1 MCELGAQ
8 ARREVR
14 KSTAMKAARVPLGRL
29 GWRRLVIPAISMC
42 ASRHYSALTP
52 AVASGLERARVRRDD
67 LLVVSVSGGADSV
80 ALLRLLLALNGDD
93 AAEWRLDLH
102 VLHFN
107 HALRPE
113 AAAEEEFVRALA
125 AQHGLP
131 VHVRRLEPGWADDG
145 ASGGVQG
152 RSRAWRRAESL
163 ALLSSLGAADDDG
176 ARGAIALGHHA
187 DDQAETLLLKLL
199 RGCHLSNVQGMEWRS
214 GGFARPLLDVRK
226 AELVDALRADGQDW
240 MEDASNAEPKYKRNR
255 VRLELLPLLDE
266 LAGSGGGLRARLAAA
281 ERQSAQLPPGSRRR
295 APRASTRTRRGPA
308 RRRRSREPAARGAA
322 AGAGGAPPRARRARL
337 GRRVRAAVRAAL
349 PRP

>member
-1 MCELGAQ
+1 M
-8 ARREVR
+8 
-14 KSTAMKAARVPLGRL
+14 
-29 GWRRLVIPAISMC
+29 
-42 ASRHYSALTP
+42 
-52 AVASGLERARVRRDD
+52 
-67 LLVVSVSGGADSV
+67 SGGADSV

-163 ALLSSLGAADDDG
+163 ALLSSLGAADAADDDG

-266 LAGSGGGLRARLAAA
+266 LAGERRRAARAP
-281 ERQSAQLPPGSRRR
+281 RRRR
-295 APRASTRTRRGPA
+295 APV
-308 RRRRSREPAARGAA
+308 GAA
-322 AGAGGAPPRARRARL
+322 A
-337 GRRVRAAVRAAL
+337 
-349 PRP
+349 

>member
-1 MCELGAQ
+1 
-8 ARREVR
+8 
-14 KSTAMKAARVPLGRL
+14 MKAARVPLGRL

-42 ASRHYSALTP
+42 ATRHYSALAP

-163 ALLSSLGAADDDG
+163 ALLRRSAPPTPPPTTARAARSRWATTPTTRQRRCCSS
-176 ARGAIALGHHA
+176 
-187 DDQAETLLLKLL
+187 
-199 RGCHLSNVQGMEWRS
+199 CC
-214 GGFARPLLDVRK
+214 
-226 AELVDALRADGQDW
+226 
-240 MEDASNAEPKYKRNR
+240 
-255 VRLELLPLLDE
+255 
-266 LAGSGGGLRARLAAA
+266 AAA
-281 ERQSAQLPPGSRRR
+281 
-295 APRASTRTRRGPA
+295 T
-308 RRRRSREPAARGAA
+308 
-322 AGAGGAPPRARRARL
+322 
-337 GRRVRAAVRAAL
+337 
-349 PRP
+349 